1 MTDAYSTQVR
11 YVIYIH
17 NWIAYVNY
25 SFDFGR
31 MVNYFSD
38 MTRSAAARPRPS
50 ASAAERFPPLST
62 SLENFVKDGSD
73 RKFRRLIY
81 SLTALSS
88 LMVRNREH
96 FASYIGVTDPQ
107 YMMITMIAENADAT
121 VGKVAELLG
130 VSSQFVTVEIAKL
143 TKMNIVTK
151 RPNEAD
157 RRSVI
162 LELTAKGRTLL
173 HELGP
178 LRRRTNDLTFRSL
191 NTTRTAT
198 LQEIVGTLVEDARAA
213 LHELESPQMRGLR
226 ARSASVG
233 E

>member
-1 MTDAYSTQVR
+1 MLS
-11 YVIYIH
+11 
-17 NWIAYVNY
+17 
-25 SFDFGR
+25 
-31 MVNYFSD
+31 YFSR
-38 MTRSAAARPRPS
+38 MTPS
-50 ASAAERFPPLST
+50 QTRLRQPNLASANQTERFPPLST

-73 RKFRRLIY
+73 REFRRLIY

-107 YMMITMIAENADAT
+107 YLMITMIAENAGAT
-121 VGKVAELLG
+121 VGKVADLLG

-143 TKMNIVTK
+143 IKKNIVAK
-151 RPNEAD
+151 KPNDAD

-162 LELTAKGRTLL
+162 LELTGKGRTLL

-178 LRRRTNDLTFRSL
+178 LRRKTNDLTFRSL
-191 NTTRTAT
+191 NAQRAAT
-198 LQEIVGTLVEDARAA
+198 LQDIVSRLVEDARAA
-213 LHELESPQMRGLR
+213 LHELESPQMRGLK
-226 ARSASVG
+226 APSAGG

>member
-1 MTDAYSTQVR
+1 MLS
-11 YVIYIH
+11 
-17 NWIAYVNY
+17 
-25 SFDFGR
+25 
-31 MVNYFSD
+31 YFNR
-38 MTRSAAARPRPS
+38 MTRSQTRARQPS
-50 ASAAERFPPLST
+50 LASTSPAERFPPLST
-62 SLENFVKDGSD
+62 SLETFVRDGSD
-73 RKFRRLIY
+73 RDFRRLIY

-107 YMMITMIAENADAT
+107 YLMITMIAENAGAT
-121 VGKVAELLG
+121 VGKVADLLG

-143 TKMNIVTK
+143 IKKNVVAK
-151 RPNEAD
+151 KPNEAD
-157 RRSVI
+157 RRSMI

-178 LRRRTNDLTFRSL
+178 LRRKANDLTFRSL
-191 NTTRTAT
+191 NAPRATT

-213 LHELESPQMRGLR
+213 LHELESPQMRGLK
-226 ARSASVG
+226 APSAAGG

>member
-1 MTDAYSTQVR
+1 MQAR
-11 YVIYIH
+11 YVRNIH
-17 NWIAYVNY
+17 NILDHVNY

-31 MVNYFSD
+31 TLNYCMP
-38 MTRSAAARPRPS
+38 MTRPTSARSRQANLPSARP
-50 ASAAERFPPLST
+50 AEQFPPLST

-73 RKFRRLIY
+73 REFRRLIY
-81 SLTALSS
+81 GLTALSS

-107 YMMITMIAENADAT
+107 YMMMTMIAENPDAT

-143 TKMNIVTK
+143 TKKNIVTK

-162 LELTAKGRTLL
+162 LELTPKGRTLL

-191 NTTRTAT
+191 NATRAAT
-198 LQEIVGTLVEDARAA
+198 LQETVSTLVEDARVA
-213 LHELESPQMRGLR
+213 LHELESPQRRGLR
-226 ARSASVG
+226 ARSVAEG
-233 E
+233 D